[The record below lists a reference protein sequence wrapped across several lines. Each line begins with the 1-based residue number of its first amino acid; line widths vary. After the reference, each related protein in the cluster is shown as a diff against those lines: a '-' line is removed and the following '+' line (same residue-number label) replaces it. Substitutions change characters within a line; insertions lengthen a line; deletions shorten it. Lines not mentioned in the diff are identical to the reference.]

1 MLKLLHCGDIHLD
14 SPFSLLDHAEAQR
27 RRDELRRTFL
37 EMLALARTEGAAVV
51 LIAGDLFDHG
61 FATAETLDLL
71 CEAFTAMEDIR
82 FVISPGNHDA
92 ASAGSV
98 YLGNRF
104 PTNVTV
110 FTRETPDYVDFDD
123 LGLRVWGYG
132 FTADRLEASP
142 LAGQS
147 LAVEGKVSV
156 LCAHADLGAPLSKY
170 APLSGADLAAS
181 GLCYAALG
189 HVHNPGEAQVFGTT
203 TAAYSGCLVGRSYD
217 ECGIGGAVL
226 VGIEDGHVAECRRV
240 PLAHRQYRI
249 EPLTVDGASSDA
261 DVTAA
266 LTAMITAS
274 GMGEETALRVLLQDP
289 DLSLSLVQLCGQ
301 TAHDCHALFVK
312 SQRLSKR
319 NFIVFHG
326 ADDLFQS
333 RQRLLVI
340 HFFHNNSFSIP
351 STVARTVPSANLTV
365 IGLPTSKSVAEV
377 ATAPRSSA
385 ATA

>member
-82 FVISPGNHDA
+82 FVIAPGNHDA

-104 PTNVTV
+104 PANVTV
-110 FTRETPDYVDFDD
+110 FTRETLDFVDFDD

-142 LAGQS
+142 LTGQS

-170 APLSGADLAAS
+170 APLSGADLADS

-189 HVHNPGEAQVFGTT
+189 HVHNPGEVQVFGRT

-217 ECGIGGAVL
+217 ECGVGGAVL
-226 VGIEDGHVAECRRV
+226 VGIEDGRVAEWRRV

-249 EPLTVDGASSDA
+249 ETLTVDGASSDA

-274 GMGEETALRVLLQDP
+274 GMGEETALRVLLQGAVEPSYVPNLEAITAACRAGLWQLEVQDHTLPVWGSEYLERDP
-289 DLSLSLVQLCGQ
+289 SIRGALYRTLLPQMQSGTPEERSRAV
-301 TAHDCHALFVK
+301 TALRMGLAALDG
-312 SQRLSKR
+312 RL
-319 NFIVFHG
+319 
-326 ADDLFQS
+326 
-333 RQRLLVI
+333 
-340 HFFHNNSFSIP
+340 
-351 STVARTVPSANLTV
+351 
-365 IGLPTSKSVAEV
+365 
-377 ATAPRSSA
+377 
-385 ATA
+385 